1 RLVTTLLDEKRYP
14 ASELIELYQQRWEVE
29 LMIRELKCVLHE
41 QIKVL
46 RSQTPEGV
54 KQEMYGLMLAHYA
67 LRFWMVQAGERTG
80 HDPRALSCVN
90 AFEHLRRRIERV
102 ATRSLEDRELILTR
116 MVQAIGDHVLPPPR
130 LRSNRREI
138 KQVYHKHKPKK
149 RGTPAPRPFEKTDTY
164 LTFVVPVVRDLAE
177 QQESAQRSKVPS
189 KPHPK
194 SA

>member
-1 RLVTTLLDEKRYP
+1 
-14 ASELIELYQQRWEVE
+14 
-29 LMIRELKCVLHE
+29 
-41 QIKVL
+41 
-46 RSQTPEGV
+46 
-54 KQEMYGLMLAHYA
+54 
-67 LRFWMVQAGERTG
+67 
-80 HDPRALSCVN
+80 
-90 AFEHLRRRIERV
+90 FEHLRRRIERV